1 LGGKAEAGKYLWV
14 LEQWRLHRETL
25 TWKKSNQTTS
35 QHTFWNIRQLRLYV
49 VGRKYELEET
59 HYRNING
66 KLGNS
71 EFNVVAKRQIGQC
84 KETES
89 TCPNSG
95 Q

>member
-1 LGGKAEAGKYLWV
+1 
-14 LEQWRLHRETL
+14 
-25 TWKKSNQTTS
+25 
-35 QHTFWNIRQLRLYV
+35 V